1 MKAKTTTV
9 MDTGRAKLDQRA
21 ARTRHPSTRPRTA
34 RPAPP
39 KLARRL
45 GGPPPRRRRPT
56 SAPAPLDAYLLGA
69 VIAVL
74 TLLGLVMVL
83 SASSVT
89 ALHVE
94 GSSWTYFR
102 KQALWTVLG
111 AAALVITT
119 RVPYH
124 HWRRFVPTLLLVAS
138 SLMVSVLIPSIGNE
152 VNGARAW
159 FSFGPIGFQPSELM
173 KLALLLYTAD
183 LLARRADRMHEV
195 RITLLP
201 CLVVLAGAT
210 GLVLLQPDLGGAMV
224 FAAIV
229 LGVAFIAGTPLL
241 PLGATMAL
249 VGTAGAAFMVQVR
262 GERWTAFLDLAA
274 HRQDDGFQ
282 VWQSLVGIASGG
294 LTGVGLGA
302 GKAKWGFLPEAHTDF
317 IFAVIAEELGLAG
330 VAIVGALF
338 LVLVLLG
345 IRVAL
350 RAPDRFGVLLAG
362 GITCW
367 ILAQT
372 VINIGGVVGL
382 MPLTGLTLPF
392 VSFGGSSL
400 LVTMAAAGLLLNVA
414 RSGR

>member
-1 MKAKTTTV
+1 
-9 MDTGRAKLDQRA
+9 
-21 ARTRHPSTRPRTA
+21 
-34 RPAPP
+34 
-39 KLARRL
+39 
-45 GGPPPRRRRPT
+45 
-56 SAPAPLDAYLLGA
+56 
-69 VIAVL
+69 
-74 TLLGLVMVL
+74 
-83 SASSVT
+83 
-89 ALHVE
+89 
-94 GSSWTYFR
+94 
-102 KQALWTVLG
+102 
-111 AAALVITT
+111 
-119 RVPYH
+119 
-124 HWRRFVPTLLLVAS
+124 
-138 SLMVSVLIPSIGNE
+138 
-152 VNGARAW
+152 
-159 FSFGPIGFQPSELM
+159 
-173 KLALLLYTAD
+173 
-183 LLARRADRMHEV
+183 MHEV

-201 CLVVLAGAT
+201 CLVVLAGAV

-241 PLGATMAL
+241 PLGATVAV
-249 VGTAGAAFMVQVR
+249 VGTAGAAFMVRVR

-350 RAPDRFGVLLAG
+350 RAPDRFGMLLAG

-372 VINIGGVVGL
+372 VINVGGVVGL